1 MYYFNIEIYDLDN
14 CVVKDGKGII
24 YQVNYYI
31 LRISYMNKISSI
43 PY

>member
-1 MYYFNIEIYDLDN
+1 LRSQGW
-14 CVVKDGKGII
+14 KKII

-31 LRISYMNKISSI
+31 LRIRYMNKISSI